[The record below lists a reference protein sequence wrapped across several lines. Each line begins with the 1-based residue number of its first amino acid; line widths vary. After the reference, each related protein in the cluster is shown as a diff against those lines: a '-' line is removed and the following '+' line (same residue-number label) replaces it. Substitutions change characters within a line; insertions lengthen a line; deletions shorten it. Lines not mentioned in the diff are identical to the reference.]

1 MPGESPG
8 VWGAQRRVESR
19 EGVQRGFLVA
29 VWLSFGAVA
38 PEERETQRRVQAGSL
53 VSPGALPSPPLKKKK
68 KKKKKKKLLL
78 GTFLVVQWLRLRGLC
93 RESEFVRWSGN

>member
-1 MPGESPG
+1 M
-8 VWGAQRRVESR
+8 
-19 EGVQRGFLVA
+19 A
-29 VWLSFGAVA
+29 VWLSFGAVV

-53 VSPGALPSPPLKKKK
+53 VLPGALPSPPL
-68 KKKKKKKLLL
+68 KKKKKLLL